1 MTIPYRK
8 ILVPLDGSAVADQAL
23 PHAQHL
29 AVQSS
34 AELILLE
41 VVPELN
47 SESKPKS
54 DAHWELSNT
63 EAQQNLVDKS
73 AEALEVLAD
82 NLRFHQINVKA
93 VVEVGEPA
101 SKIVEYAAA
110 HDTDLIVMCTHGRTG
125 LQRLA
130 YGSTANQVLTTA
142 PCPVLLVRSQLC
154 L

>member
-34 AELILLE
+34 AELILFE
-41 VVPELN
+41 VVPEVHPEIKLKN
-47 SESKPKS
+47 
-54 DAHWELSNT
+54 DAHLALSGA
-63 EAQQNLVDKS
+63 EAQQSLVDKS
-73 AEALEVLAD
+73 TEALEVLAD
-82 NLRFHQINVKA
+82 NLRFHQIQAEA

-110 HDTDLIVMCTHGRTG
+110 HATDLIVMCTHGRTG

-130 YGSTANQVLTTA
+130 YGSIANQVLTTA

-154 L
+154 R

>member
-1 MTIPYRK
+1 MAIPYRK

-34 AELILLE
+34 AELTLFE
-41 VVPELN
+41 VVPDLNPEL
-47 SESKPKS
+47 KLKS
-54 DAHWELSNT
+54 DVHLELSGD
-63 EAQQNLVDKS
+63 EAQQGLVNKS

-82 NLRFHQINVKA
+82 NLRFHQIDVEA
-93 VVEVGEPA
+93 VIEIGEPA
-101 SKIVEYAAA
+101 SKIVEYAGN

-130 YGSTANQVLTTA
+130 YGSIASKVLATA

-154 L
+154 V